1 MSSLR
6 AELSCSVLF
15 VFELVLNP
23 DPFFRPGV
31 LGPGQ
36 GGVTWS
42 WRGVRN
48 YTPHLFVGRNG
59 RSQAVGF
66 KKQNLVKKLKIKA
79 EQNVR

>member
-1 MSSLR
+1 M
-6 AELSCSVLF
+6 
-15 VFELVLNP
+15 
-23 DPFFRPGV
+23 

-36 GGVTWS
+36 GGVSWS

-59 RSQAVGF
+59 RSQEVGF

-79 EQNVR
+79 EQDVRRRRQFLNPKKELQGLCRVSREP